1 MSEDSHPAEH
11 DDDDVP
17 LAPHRK
23 EGRGCFLALIVLSAI
38 PVVFFLITFTGGD
51 TLTYIYMRNWVTD
64 HALMNRMPITWSPEK
79 KIEARKIL
87 DLFYDAGRARKV
99 PPPEVIALSSEF
111 REMMSYPGD
120 VHEESLV
127 ALLRHAWGDLE
138 KFQSAPPGKPP
149 SVLELGADSVGRPES
164 VP

>member
-1 MSEDSHPAEH
+1 MDH
-11 DDDDVP
+11 DDDDIP

-23 EGRGCFLALIVLSAI
+23 EGRGCFLVLIILSAI

-64 HALMNRMPITWSPEK
+64 HALMNRMPVTWSSEK
-79 KIEARKIL
+79 KTEARKIL
-87 DLFYDAGRARKV
+87 DLFYDEGRARKV
-99 PPPEVIALSSEF
+99 PSTEVIALSSEF

-138 KFQSAPPGKPP
+138 KYQSAPPGPP
-149 SVLELGADSVGRPES
+149 PAVLELGTGSGGPSERIP
-164 VP
+164 

>member
-1 MSEDSHPAEH
+1 MSEDTHPMDN
-11 DDDDVP
+11 DDDDIP

-23 EGRGCFLALIVLSAI
+23 EGRGCFLVLIILSAI

-64 HALMNRMPITWSPEK
+64 HALMNRMPVTWSPEK
-79 KIEARKIL
+79 KAEARKVL
-87 DLFYDAGRARKV
+87 DQFYDAGRARKV
-99 PPPEVIALSSEF
+99 PSTEVIALSSEF

-138 KFQSAPPGKPP
+138 KYHSAPPGPPP
-149 SVLELGADSVGRPES
+149 SVLELKAGSSGPSEN